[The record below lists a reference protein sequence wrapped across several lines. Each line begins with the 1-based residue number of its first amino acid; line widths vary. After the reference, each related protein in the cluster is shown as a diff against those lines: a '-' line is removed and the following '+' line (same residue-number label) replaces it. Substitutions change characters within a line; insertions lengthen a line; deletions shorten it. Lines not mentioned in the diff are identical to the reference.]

1 MDKKEYNIIMEKI
14 VRDLEKI
21 RDDMDTIDR
30 RIADL
35 FEQRMKISAE
45 MAYAKKE
52 TREPVYDKNRED
64 EKLADLTRNKSNPFI
79 IKGLE
84 EIFIQIM
91 SISRKYQYHLIHQ
104 RDRYIE
110 NYFTE
115 VPELVMF
122 QDTRVVYPGVP
133 GSFSEMACTK
143 FFGQDIDHYGVTNF
157 KDVAFALNNGDADY
171 GVLPIENSSAGDV
184 TGVYNIL
191 LDNDVCIVGE
201 VFVKVEHCL
210 LGVKGSS
217 LSDVKV
223 VFSHPQGLMQCAPY
237 LEKLGVNQI
246 SVENTAIA
254 ARKVAEEQ
262 LPTQA
267 AVASRSAAKIY
278 GLDILKESI
287 NFESVNVTRF
297 VILSKKRQYTS
308 NADKISI
315 SFSLLHESGT
325 LYNILSHFL
334 YNDLNLSHIE
344 SVPLPEK
351 QWEYRFY
358 IDITG
363 NLHDNAVRNALQ
375 GVRAEAA
382 DFKILGNY

>member
-1 MDKKEYNIIMEKI
+1 MEKKM
-14 VRDLEKI
+14 RTAQEI
-21 RDDMDTIDR
+21 RDDIKELDQ
-30 RIADL
+30 RIAEL
-35 FEQRMKISAE
+35 FEKRMRYTEELAL
-45 MAYAKKE
+45 AKKE
-52 TREPVYDKNRED
+52 EGAPVYDKNRED
-64 EKLADLTRNKSNPFI
+64 EKLADITRNRSNPFI
-79 IKGLE
+79 VKGLE
-84 EIFIQIM
+84 EVFIQIM
-91 SISRKYQYHLIHQ
+91 SISRKYQYHMIRQ

-122 QDTRVVYPGVP
+122 PDTRVVYPGVP
-133 GSFSEMACTK
+133 GSFSEMACEK
-143 FFGQDIDHYGVTNF
+143 FFGKETDHYGVTTF
-157 KDVAFALNNGDADY
+157 KEVAFALNNGDADY

-210 LGVKGSS
+210 LGLPGSRVEEID
-217 LSDVKV
+217 LVI
-223 VFSHPQGLMQCAPY
+223 SHPQGLMQSAPY
-237 LEKLGVNQI
+237 LDTLDVELK

-254 ARKVAEEQ
+254 AERVARDGN
-262 LPTQA
+262 PRHA
-267 AVASRSAAKIY
+267 AVASRRAAENY
-278 GLDILKESI
+278 GLEILAENI
-287 NFESVNVTRF
+287 NFEASNETRF

-308 NADKISI
+308 DAGKISI

-344 SVPLPEK
+344 SVPLPDR

-358 IDITG
+358 IDVTG
-363 NLHDNAVRNALQ
+363 NLHDTEVRNALQ
-375 GVRAEAA
+375 GVRAEVA

>member
-1 MDKKEYNIIMEKI
+1 MEK
-14 VRDLEKI
+14 KI
-21 RDDMDTIDR
+21 RELQEIRNDLDNIDR
-30 RIADL
+30 RIAEL
-35 FEQRMKISAE
+35 FEQRMRFSAE

-52 TREPVYDKNRED
+52 SREPVYDKNRED
-64 EKLADLTRNKSNPFI
+64 EKLADLIRNRANPFI
-79 IKGLE
+79 VKGLE

-122 QDTRVVYPGVP
+122 PDTRVVYPGVP
-133 GSFSEMACTK
+133 GSFSEMACKK
-143 FFGQDIDHYGVTNF
+143 FFGQDIDNYSVTHF

-171 GVLPIENSSAGDV
+171 GILPIENSSAGDV
-184 TGVYNIL
+184 TGVYDIL
-191 LDNDVCIVGE
+191 LENDVCIVGE
-201 VFVKVEHCL
+201 VFVRVEHCL
-210 LGVKGSS
+210 LGIKGSR
-217 LSDVKV
+217 LSDVGTV
-223 VFSHPQGLMQCAPY
+223 ISHPQALMQCAPY
-237 LEKLGVNQI
+237 LEKLGVHQI

-254 ARKVAEEQ
+254 AEKVARDQ
-262 LPTQA
+262 SSGQA
-267 AVASRSAAKIY
+267 AVASRRAAQLY
-278 GLDILKESI
+278 GLDILEENI
-287 NFESVNVTRF
+287 NFEAVNVTRF
-297 VILSKKRQYTS
+297 VVLSKKRQYTS

-363 NLHDNAVRNALQ
+363 NLHDPAVKNALQ
-375 GVRAEAA
+375 GVRSEAA